1 MAIYRVITAMF
12 KPGKAR
18 YEVRGRYLIRLI
30 GQLLTL
36 VRTYLISAL
45 GVAVFWILSLPL
57 PFLLG
62 PISACLIASLVGL
75 DLRGQPLVNN
85 AMRAILGVAVGATLS
100 LPVVLSMGAMWPT
113 LAMIPLM
120 IAVIGAI
127 GIPYFMR
134 LWGFDFATSYYSAM
148 PGGLQDMLLFGEEAG
163 GDVRALSLIHA
174 TRVLVIVTILPFILS
189 LAWDVDLS
197 NPPGSPAAS
206 IPLEQLA
213 FMIIAGGVGW
223 QVAKRVG
230 MFGASIL
237 GPLIVAA
244 LLAIT
249 GILQHRP
256 PAEAIFA
263 AQFFIGMT
271 VGTKY
276 AGVTGAEVR
285 RDVAAA
291 LGFCVIILILA
302 LIFAEVAVFWGL
314 APHLEALLAFAPGG
328 QAEMTVLALI
338 VGADVAFV
346 VAHHLLRIVAVI
358 LGAPIAARIFN
369 RS

>member
-1 MAIYRVITAMF
+1 MRRHPCSPSSKQDSTGTPTLYNAAS
-12 KPGKAR
+12 PL
-18 YEVRGRYLIRLI
+18 LILA
-30 GQLLTL
+30 
-36 VRTYLISAL
+36 RTYVISAL
-45 GVAVFWILSLPL
+45 GVGAFYLLSLPL

-62 PISACLIASLVGL
+62 PITACLIAALAGL
-75 DLRGQPLVNN
+75 NLRGQPLVND
-85 AMRAILGVAVGATLS
+85 AMRAILGVAVGATLT
-100 LPVVLSMGAMWPT
+100 LPVVLSMGAMWST
-113 LAMIPLM
+113 LAMMPLM
-120 IAVIGAI
+120 IVVIGAI

-148 PGGLQDMLLFGEEAG
+148 PGGLQDMLIFGEEAG

-174 TRVLVIVTILPFILS
+174 TRVMVIVMILPFVLS
-189 LAWDVDLS
+189 FAWEVDLS
-197 NPPGSPAAS
+197 NPPGAPASS
-206 IPLEQLA
+206 IPISQLA
-213 FMIIAGGVGW
+213 IMAAAGIIGW
-223 QVAKRVG
+223 QVAKRIG
-230 MFGASIL
+230 LFGASIL
-237 GPLIVAA
+237 GPLILAA
-244 LLAIT
+244 LLAVT
-249 GILQHRP
+249 GILQSRP

-263 AQFFIGMT
+263 AQFFIGMV

-276 AGVTGAEVR
+276 SGVTGAEVR

-346 VAHHLLRIVAVI
+346 VAHHLLRIFVVI
-358 LGAPIAARIFN
+358 LGAPIAARIFD